1 MNQTKHSELAK
12 YFNEELSELYS
23 YNERDSIFAMCIE
36 YVLKIDNVSL
46 RLNPNR
52 LVTVLERQELDVIL
66 ERLKTS
72 EPVQYVLGEAWFDNL
87 ILNVSPGVL
96 IPRQETEEL
105 VALIDQNFRGKSV
118 NILDIG
124 TGSGAIALALKERNP
139 DANVIAYDFSE
150 VALDIAKENALKNN
164 LDIKFELF
172 DILKRQNENIESKF
186 DVIVSNPPY
195 VLNSEMEN
203 MHSNVVKYEPH
214 AALFVED
221 DNSLIFYRAIFNF
234 TEINLKESGSLYL
247 EINEAKGE
255 KLKSY
260 LRTKNFFKEITIIK
274 DLNGRDRFIQ
284 CTK

>member
-1 MNQTKHSELAK
+1 
-12 YFNEELSELYS
+12 
-23 YNERDSIFAMCIE
+23 
-36 YVLKIDNVSL
+36 
-46 RLNPNR
+46 
-52 LVTVLERQELDVIL
+52 
-66 ERLKTS
+66 
-72 EPVQYVLGEAWFDNL
+72 
-87 ILNVSPGVL
+87 
-96 IPRQETEEL
+96 
-105 VALIDQNFRGKSV
+105 
-118 NILDIG
+118 
-124 TGSGAIALALKERNP
+124 
-139 DANVIAYDFSE
+139 
-150 VALDIAKENALKNN
+150 
-164 LDIKFELF
+164 
-172 DILKRQNENIESKF
+172 
-186 DVIVSNPPY
+186 
-195 VLNSEMEN
+195 MEN